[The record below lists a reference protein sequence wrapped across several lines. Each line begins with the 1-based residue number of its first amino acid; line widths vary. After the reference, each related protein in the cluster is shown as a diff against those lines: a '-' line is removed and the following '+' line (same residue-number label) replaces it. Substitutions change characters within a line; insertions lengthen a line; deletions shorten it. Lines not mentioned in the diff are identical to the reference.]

1 MKLIENRDESKDNDG
16 YIVVYSVT
24 DRQSFE
30 IAIDILNNL
39 VYFEKTELPIILVG
53 NKSDLVRK
61 RSIARD
67 GNFIQMLFNCIILI
81 FFLKHT

>member
-1 MKLIENRDESKDNDG
+1 MKLIDNSDEFSDNDG
-16 YIVVYSVT
+16 YIIVYSVT

-39 VYFEKTELPIILVG
+39 VYFEKTESPIILVG

-61 RSIARD
+61 RSISRE
-67 GNFIQMLFNCIILI
+67 GNLISLFRLNHSLI
-81 FFLKHT
+81 

>member
-1 MKLIENRDESKDNDG
+1 MKLIENRDESKDNDA

-67 GNFIQMLFNCIILI
+67 GNFKMLFNCIILI